1 VSILRPVSMYNIV
14 LPVDY
19 FQFSIPSSLRSGKC
33 QKEFLTMAGQK
44 MVSRRRRGGRWNLKL
59 KQRI

>member
-1 VSILRPVSMYNIV
+1 
-14 LPVDY
+14 
-19 FQFSIPSSLRSGKC
+19 
-33 QKEFLTMAGQK
+33 MAGQK